1 MPRNDHNAR
10 HQRAL
15 TRRLRSYYRSAGWPC
30 HDNLEIEL
38 LGAGLIERRPQ
49 PHGGEHIGLTA
60 AGIDSLGAALVRNRG
75 AKSAH
80 EALVER
86 VALELARAGRLVWRD
101 LNLRARVGATW
112 KPCRPDVYSIRNTSL
127 AAGTR
132 PVIHEIKV
140 HRADLLSDLQRADKR
155 AAYIA
160 LSSEFFY
167 VMPRGL
173 AQLHEIPEDSGVLW
187 ADTTDTCHDGH
198 CLRLGRASPRRL
210 LQPELSVWMA
220 LARRGADAVD
230 AEPAQ
235 LRLGAGPA

>member
-1 MPRNDHNAR
+1 MPCNDRDVR

-15 TRRLRSYYRSAGWPC
+15 IQRLRSYDRSAGWPC
-30 HDNLEIEL
+30 HDTLEIEL

-49 PHGGEHIGLTA
+49 PRGGEHIGLTT
-60 AGIDSLGAALVRNRG
+60 AGIDALGAALSSNRG

-86 VALELARAGRLVWRD
+86 VALDLARAGRLVWRE
-101 LNLRARVGATW
+101 LNLRARIGATW
-112 KPCRPDVYSIRNTSL
+112 KSCRPDVYSIRNTTR
-127 AAGTR
+127 ATGTR

-140 HRADLLSDLQRADKR
+140 HRADLLSDLQQADKR
-155 AAYIA
+155 AAYRA
-160 LSSEFFY
+160 LSAEFFY

-173 AQLHEIPEDSGVLW
+173 AQLHEIPDDSGVLW
-187 ADTTDTCHDGH
+187 ADAHTTGP
-198 CLRLGRASPRRL
+198 CLKLGRASPRRL

-220 LARRGADAVD
+220 LARRGADPVD

-235 LRLGAGPA
+235 LRLGPA